1 MAPPTKAWIRCYDSK
16 KQDRFVSVA
25 HLFKKD
31 NFKSPFLPKDDDDF
45 DGKRVYFSFRCR
57 CKGKDTC
64 ECDMLN
70 EKQYY
75 KCIIFGLGG
84 PGTDW
89 EQKKAKTR
97 AAFPTKPKEDSD
109 KEDNVRKDKL
119 KKAKKNEIRKAVAKK
134 TYGKTI
140 SLLKSGKLTFASVH
154 TPPNATMPS
163 NSKGQEASTTHIRR
177 VLENYKVRNESTTR
191 NPQATK
197 DVEALRDKHQHR
209 DQQPEESFEKVPD
222 ESPNHNSQKTT
233 VFDEDMENQ
242 YGDSPQLGERNEK
255 LNESEKKFGDSDNR
269 VKDLQSKGNRI
280 QQQTLNQNW
289 RDGRN
294 SWPRQ
299 LDARLGQ
306 QIAAQQNHNHYHMP
320 CWLSISSLIKLDGR
334 HKGMNAVAIL
344 QVFSGA
350 GNGTITNEIEQAN
363 PDHFGDFQDIP
374 RDGGEDL
381 EVDGNRI
388 DLREQNGDDEVD
400 VLPAEEQA
408 APGGGQY
415 LHMKKY
421 NRQLYA
427 LYVKRGDISK
437 GQNVILVNEYN
448 VL

>member
-134 TYGKTI
+134 TYGRTI
-140 SLLKSGKLTFASVH
+140 SLLKNGKLTFASVH

-242 YGDSPQLGERNEK
+242 YEDSPQLGERNEK

-306 QIAAQQNHNHYHMP
+306 QIAAQQNQYRR
-320 CWLSISSLIKLDGR
+320 G
-334 HKGMNAVAIL
+334 V
-344 QVFSGA
+344 
-350 GNGTITNEIEQAN
+350 
-363 PDHFGDFQDIP
+363 
-374 RDGGEDL
+374 DGGEDL